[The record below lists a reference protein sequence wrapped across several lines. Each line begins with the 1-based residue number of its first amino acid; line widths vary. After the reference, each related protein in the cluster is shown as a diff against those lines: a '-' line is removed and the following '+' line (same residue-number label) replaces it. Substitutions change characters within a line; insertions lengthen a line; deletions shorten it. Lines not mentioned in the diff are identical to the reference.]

1 MKILIAFSLGALFG
15 AILMVVVAVILID
28 EKNQREG
35 HGRLIDADRLKR
47 KIMYAEDK
55 AYETW
60 DELYDSVLEEIDNAP
75 TIIEADEEVAYAEQP
90 TE

>member
-75 TIIEADEEVAYAEQP
+75 TIIEADGGGR
-90 TE
+90 